1 MLFNA
6 IMKIKFNYLQTEE
19 CFLRAT
25 LNYLLPRYHGR
36 LDLNSKDRPFT
47 ASKQNSTSTGPDSS
61 KNSQRQS
68 HRQSASAR
76 PQKPRTTPRP
86 SHPPRQIRVGRRR
99 HVTHSEEKA
108 IKETRKPVK
117 SPATDGR
124 RGLVRDGLSFS
135 RLKNYPYG
143 SRRYRSPWP
152 LNKMDFGLTFAMYYL
167 KLRRTANCYWQVM
180 NTCLKQEKKTFTFTE
195 KL

>member
-1 MLFNA
+1 M
-6 IMKIKFNYLQTEE
+6 
-19 CFLRAT
+19 FLRET
-25 LNYLLPRYHGR
+25 LNYLPPRYHGR

-47 ASKQNSTSTGPDSS
+47 ASKQNSHSTGPILR
-61 KNSQRQS
+61 KIR
-68 HRQSASAR
+68 SAR
-76 PQKPRTTPRP
+76 VASTKSFRSPAKPPT
-86 SHPPRQIRVGRRR
+86 HPPRQIRVGRRR

-124 RGLVRDGLSFS
+124 RGFVRDGLSFG

-167 KLRRTANCYWQVM
+167 KLRQTANCYWHVM
-180 NTCLKQEKKTFTFTE
+180 ITRLKEDKK
-195 KL
+195 KISRQ